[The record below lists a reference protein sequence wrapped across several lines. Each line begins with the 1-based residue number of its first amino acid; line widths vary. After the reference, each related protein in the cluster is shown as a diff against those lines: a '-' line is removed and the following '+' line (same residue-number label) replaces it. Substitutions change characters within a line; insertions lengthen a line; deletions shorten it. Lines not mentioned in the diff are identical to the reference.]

1 MTEPMECPICMD
13 VIGDKNNI
21 TTECGHRF
29 HASCIMT
36 NVSHNGFNCPC
47 CRAVMADE
55 DDEEDEDD
63 DFLETIDSAGDLN
76 TDDEDEEELHPSED
90 VLSCVLSSEIPTED
104 FIRYILYDE
113 YGYSELE
120 QVYEDVSSKIVNI
133 VERLKRNEEE
143 DEEDE
148 EDDEDETLTT
158 NDWGENEN
166 EDEDEDYGTDEGTHD
181 EDGKKMCKLCI
192 PHLYV
197 SCGSERCPYNWIIT
211 VKPDCVLEQKPQEED
226 TSIAKLKDSVP
237 QLVTTEEDDE
247 LWLQAIHELE
257 IVLNNV
263 KGM

>member
-1 MTEPMECPICMD
+1 
-13 VIGDKNNI
+13 
-21 TTECGHRF
+21 
-29 HASCIMT
+29 
-36 NVSHNGFNCPC
+36 
-47 CRAVMADE
+47 
-55 DDEEDEDD
+55 
-63 DFLETIDSAGDLN
+63 
-76 TDDEDEEELHPSED
+76 
-90 VLSCVLSSEIPTED
+90 
-104 FIRYILYDE
+104 LYDE

-143 DEEDE
+143 DEED
-148 EDDEDETLTT
+148 DEDETLTT
-158 NDWGENEN
+158 NDWGENED
-166 EDEDEDYGTDEGTHD
+166 EVEDEDYGTDD

-247 LWLQAIHELE
+247 VWLQAIHELE